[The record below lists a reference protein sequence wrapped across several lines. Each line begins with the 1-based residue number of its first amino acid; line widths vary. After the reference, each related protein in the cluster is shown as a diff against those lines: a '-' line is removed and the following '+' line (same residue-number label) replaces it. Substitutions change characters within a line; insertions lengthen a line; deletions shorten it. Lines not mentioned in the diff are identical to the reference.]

1 MLMSVPTLYTTIVR
15 TRYVT
20 RYFIETRVW
29 RVLPDGTKLLIKSF
43 KTPLEV
49 EPMSVPPE
57 TRITTTTKA
66 SQPTPE
72 EAETV

>member
-1 MLMSVPTLYTTIVR
+1 MSMLTLYTTIVK

-29 RVLPDGTKLLIKSF
+29 RVLPDGTKFLIKSF
-43 KTPLEV
+43 KTPLDV
-49 EPMSVPPE
+49 EPMPVPPE
-57 TRITTTTKA
+57 TRISTKA
-66 SQPTPE
+66 SQPSE

>member
-1 MLMSVPTLYTTIVR
+1 MLMSVPTLYTTIIR

-43 KTPLEV
+43 KTPLDV
-49 EPMSVPPE
+49 EPMPVPPE
-57 TRITTTTKA
+57 TRISTKD
-66 SQPTPE
+66 SQPVSE